1 MASNLVQ
8 NRCIYER
15 SIVGEGGSQNV
26 EMTPEMV
33 ALIQQLS
40 QQMQSQNQ
48 VELEQARTIESKRTS
63 RDEDSVKTTTRLFH
77 SGNSA

>member
-1 MASNLVQ
+1 
-8 NRCIYER
+8 
-15 SIVGEGGSQNV
+15 
-26 EMTPEMV
+26 MTPEMV